1 MSEESHSSN
10 ASNAAER
17 FFRLYR
23 SHCVSPGS
31 DTLFSFLEATH
42 SLNDRLQASCGIDFF
57 DIPEF
62 SALKCLRNFFH
73 HHQEL
78 RHLVRIIPAK
88 SYPIIT
94 DLIVLC
100 LVPNEIVESAINE
113 TTKRHKGRSRQA
125 CATVFHW
132 YGTVV
137 NINPALFNFVV
148 SAYERMGEAGVS
160 LTGDAFKEFESSY
173 SYEKDHGRSHR
184 VDGRLSTHAG
194 NIDDMLA
201 DIMSMKEV

>member
-1 MSEESHSSN
+1 MTKEIHLTN

-23 SHCVSPGS
+23 SHCVSPDA
-31 DTLFSFLEATH
+31 DTLFSFLEAAH
-42 SLNDRLQASCGIDFF
+42 SLNDRLQISHGLDFF

-78 RHLVRIIPAK
+78 RHVVRIVPAK
-88 SYPIIT
+88 SYPIVT

-100 LVPNEIVESAINE
+100 LVPNAIVESAINE
-113 TTKRHKGRSRQA
+113 TRGPHKEKTRRVCGV
-125 CATVFHW
+125 VFHW
-132 YGTVV
+132 YGNVV

-148 SAYERMGEAGVS
+148 SAYERMIEAGISLAGEA
-160 LTGDAFKEFESSY
+160 FQEFESSY
-173 SYEKDHGRSHR
+173 LYEKAHGHSHR
-184 VDGRLSTHAG
+184 VDGRLATGAG
-194 NIDDMLA
+194 SIDELLA
-201 DIMSMKEV
+201 DIMSTLGD